1 MSKLTELQGR
11 LLESQNLVLRVK
23 ATLLCPHVG
32 GYSTLPFDP
41 ATNILEPPRPTELK
55 ALWRWWARVL
65 LSAACGGEKNY
76 EELDEKVG
84 KILGRTGEKALSSL
98 IMLRISI
105 SNLNDA
111 ENLVK
116 KSYYDHLQS
125 YEIIANRLRNL
136 LEDFIRTNSK
146 TKSLPFLDVKYR
158 SFRSIDIIFK
168 GNCKDIYNVFRNF
181 NLKIKYENGLHV
193 LSLHS
198 SKDIRKLKQIAN
210 KIGKNYK
217 DLFEK
222 LEKYFTY
229 GTIAR
234 IFMISQPRKGE
245 DENQEAFKR
254 KLAAIAAVHDMCK
267 QIKLN
272 LTIDV
277 LKSFDDKIS
286 LKGLKF
292 ALYSF
297 LISLVFGSIGYA
309 SRRGFG
315 SLVIEEIS
323 EGPIL
328 NMLSIDI
335 KDFTNKIVKLKN
347 EKLPERIEKTLWEL
361 LQEAY
366 QSAREYAESCSER
379 EDPGI
384 PVVPAAPLEGYFRVK
399 VFRCKDVYQALCC
412 ISKAT
417 LKEEWRALAQG
428 KARRVLHTWILGLP
442 RAVGGCG
449 YFLDKHG
456 KEPGRRPS
464 AIHFK
469 LFENKYGTFIIV
481 YGFLSKDWPIDS
493 SRTIYHI
500 RRIGKKEKVSESV
513 KEIEVAKP
521 NKEEIEAETS
531 EELLYEVFDAA
542 FMFISNV
549 INQCKCG
556 EDSHADK

>member
-41 ATNILEPPRPTELK
+41 TTNILEPPRPTELK

-65 LSAACGGEKNY
+65 LSAACRGEKNY
-76 EELDEKVG
+76 EMLDKKVG
-84 KILGRTGEKALSSL
+84 EILGRTGEKASSSL
-98 IMLRISI
+98 LTLRISI

-116 KSYYDHLQS
+116 KSYYEHLQS
-125 YEIIANRLRNL
+125 YEIIADSLRKL
-136 LEDFIRTNSK
+136 LKDYIKTNSK
-146 TKSLPFLDVKYR
+146 TKSLPFLDVKFR
-158 SFRSIDIIFK
+158 SFGSIDIIFK
-168 GNCKDIYNVFRNF
+168 GNCRDIYNMFRNS
-181 NLKIKYENGLHV
+181 NLKIKHKNNMCI

-198 SKDIRKLKQIAN
+198 SNIYKLEQIAN

-217 DLFEK
+217 YLFEK
-222 LEKYFTY
+222 LEKYFSY
-229 GTIAR
+229 GTVTR

-245 DENQEAFKR
+245 DKNQAAFKR
-254 KLAAIAAVHDMCK
+254 KLAAIAAAYDMCK

-277 LKSFDDKIS
+277 LKSFDHRTP
-286 LKGLKF
+286 LNNLKF
-292 ALYSF
+292 ALHSF

-315 SLVIEEIS
+315 SLVIEEIN

-328 NMLSIDI
+328 NTLSIDI
-335 KDFTNKIVKLKN
+335 KGFVNKIMNLKN
-347 EKLPERIEKTLWEL
+347 ETSPEKIEKTLWEL

-366 QSAREYAESCSER
+366 QSAREYADSCSER

-384 PVVPAAPLEGYFRVK
+384 PVVPTAPLEGYFRIK
-399 VFRCKDVYQALCC
+399 VFKSKDVYHALCC

-442 RAVGGCG
+442 RAVGDCG

-521 NKEEIEAETS
+521 NKEEIEVEPS
-531 EELLYEVFDAA
+531 EKLLYEVFDTA
-542 FMFISNV
+542 FMFISNI